1 VVVPE
6 MNAGQ
11 LVKLLRSEFLLPIEG
26 IGKVTGKP
34 FAISELEEVLRAR
47 LEDGR

>member
-1 VVVPE
+1 

-11 LVKLLRSEFLLPIEG
+11 LVKLLRGEFLLPLEG
-26 IGKVTGKP
+26 VSKVTGKP
-34 FAISELEEVLRAR
+34 FTISELEAVLRAR